1 MASKLGT
8 PLARQ
13 RGGHVYLFAAAGVA
27 AVSAVGAFRGRYGWG
42 VSGWAAGITV
52 LLYVLPWLRPR
63 RRENVQ
69 VDDTG
74 VIVVTKKGRDEVRWD
89 EVTRARIITTS
100 AGPWGE
106 DVFFVLEG
114 TGGRGCVVPHDAAVR
129 TKLLQEMQARFGGI
143 DDRKVIEAMGSTSRA
158 TFNIWERPV
167 AGSEHPSKP

>member
-13 RGGHVYLFAAAGVA
+13 RSGHVYHFAAAGVA
-27 AVSAVGAFRGRYGWG
+27 AVSAFGAFRGRYGWG
-42 VSGWAAGITV
+42 VSEWAAGISV
-52 LLYVLPWLRPR
+52 FLYVLPWLTPR

-74 VIVVTKKGRDEVRWD
+74 VVVITNKGRDEVRWD

-114 TGGRGCVVPHDAAVR
+114 AEGKGCAVPHDAAVR
-129 TKLLQEMQARFGGI
+129 TKLLQELQARFEGI
-143 DDRKVIEAMGSTSRA
+143 DNRKVIEAMGSTSRA
-158 TFNIWERPV
+158 TFAICEKPG

>member
-8 PLARQ
+8 PLAKQ
-13 RGGHVYLFAAAGVA
+13 RSGHVYLFAAAGVA
-27 AVSAVGAFRGRYGWG
+27 AVTALGAFRGKYGWG
-42 VSGWAAGITV
+42 VCEWAAGITV
-52 LLYVLPWLRPR
+52 LLYVLPWLTPQ

-74 VIVVTKKGRDEVRWD
+74 VIVVTNKGRDEVRWD
-89 EVTRARIITTS
+89 EVTRAHIITTS

-114 TGGRGCVVPHDAAVR
+114 TEGKGCAVPHDAAVR
-129 TKLLQEMQARFGGI
+129 TKLLQEMQARFAGI

-158 TFNIWERPV
+158 TFIIWEKPG
-167 AGSEHPSKP
+167 AGNERLNEP

>member
-8 PLARQ
+8 PLARR
-13 RGGHVYLFAAAGVA
+13 RGGHVYLFAAAGFA
-27 AVSAVGAFRGRYGWG
+27 AVSAYGAFRGRYGWG
-42 VSGWAAGITV
+42 LSEWAAGIAV
-52 LLYVLPWLRPR
+52 FLYVLPCLMPR

-74 VIVVTKKGRDEVRWD
+74 VVVTNKGRDQVRWD

-106 DVFFVLEG
+106 DVFFVLECTRG
-114 TGGRGCVVPHDAAVR
+114 KGCVVPHDAAVR
-129 TKLLQEMQARFGGI
+129 TNLFEEMQARFEGI

-158 TFNIWERPV
+158 TFIIWEKPD
-167 AGSEHPSKP
+167 AGTEHQSKS